1 MKKLSLE
8 YPVVVEGKYDKIKLD
23 AIVATPIITLDGFSF
38 FNDKKKQ
45 QLFRKYAE
53 NGIIILTDSDRA
65 GAFIRS
71 KLRGYTKG
79 TIINVYA
86 PSVIGKEKRKSVS
99 SKDGLLG
106 VEGID
111 VKTLRT
117 LLTPY
122 EGREKTA
129 PYLTKARMYADGLSG
144 GENSSLL
151 RHTARAAGKSFTERF
166 CRGDQHHD
174 SRRRISQSII
184 SIRPDRRN
192 RRLKPYHF
200 MHSDAES
207 TNMKNRLSRSFS
219 KNTVTLLYHTEK
231 NATPAL

>member
-8 YPVVVEGKYDKIKLD
+8 YPVIVEGKYDKIKLD

-53 NGIIILTDSDRA
+53 
-65 GAFIRS
+65 

-111 VKTLRT
+111 AKTLRT

-151 RHTARAAGKSFTERF
+151 RHTVALLLGLPANLSPNAFAEAINTMIPEDEYLKALSASDPTGGTE
-166 CRGDQHHD
+166 D
-174 SRRRISQSII
+174 
-184 SIRPDRRN
+184 
-192 RRLKPYHF
+192 
-200 MHSDAES
+200 
-207 TNMKNRLSRSFS
+207 
-219 KNTVTLLYHTEK
+219 
-231 NATPAL
+231 

>member
-151 RHTARAAGKSFTERF
+151 RHTVALLLGLPSNLSPNAFAEAINTMIPEDEYLKALSASDPTGGTE
-166 CRGDQHHD
+166 D
-174 SRRRISQSII
+174 
-184 SIRPDRRN
+184 
-192 RRLKPYHF
+192 
-200 MHSDAES
+200 
-207 TNMKNRLSRSFS
+207 
-219 KNTVTLLYHTEK
+219 
-231 NATPAL
+231 

>member
-71 KLRGYTKG
+71 KLRGYTTG

-151 RHTARAAGKSFTERF
+151 RHTVALLLGLPANLSPNAFAEAINTMIPEDEYLKALSASDPTGGTE
-166 CRGDQHHD
+166 D
-174 SRRRISQSII
+174 
-184 SIRPDRRN
+184 
-192 RRLKPYHF
+192 
-200 MHSDAES
+200 
-207 TNMKNRLSRSFS
+207 
-219 KNTVTLLYHTEK
+219 
-231 NATPAL
+231 

>member
-151 RHTARAAGKSFTERF
+151 RHTVALLLGLPANLSPNSFAEAINTMIPEDEYLKALSASDPTGGTE
-166 CRGDQHHD
+166 D
-174 SRRRISQSII
+174 
-184 SIRPDRRN
+184 
-192 RRLKPYHF
+192 
-200 MHSDAES
+200 
-207 TNMKNRLSRSFS
+207 
-219 KNTVTLLYHTEK
+219 
-231 NATPAL
+231 

>member
-8 YPVVVEGKYDKIKLD
+8 YPVIVEGKYDKIKLD

-111 VKTLRT
+111 AKTLRT

-144 GENSSLL
+144 GENSGLL
-151 RHTARAAGKSFTERF
+151 RHTVALLLGLPANLSPNAFAEAINTMIPEDEYLKALSASDPTGGTE
-166 CRGDQHHD
+166 D
-174 SRRRISQSII
+174 
-184 SIRPDRRN
+184 
-192 RRLKPYHF
+192 
-200 MHSDAES
+200 
-207 TNMKNRLSRSFS
+207 
-219 KNTVTLLYHTEK
+219 
-231 NATPAL
+231 

>member
-117 LLTPY
+117 LLAPY
-122 EGREKTA
+122 ECREKTA

-151 RHTARAAGKSFTERF
+151 RHTVALLLGLPANLSPNAFAEAINTMIPEDEYLKALSASDPTGGTE
-166 CRGDQHHD
+166 D
-174 SRRRISQSII
+174 
-184 SIRPDRRN
+184 
-192 RRLKPYHF
+192 
-200 MHSDAES
+200 
-207 TNMKNRLSRSFS
+207 
-219 KNTVTLLYHTEK
+219 
-231 NATPAL
+231 

>member
-99 SKDGLLG
+99 SN
-106 VEGID
+106 

-151 RHTARAAGKSFTERF
+151 RHTVALLLGLPANLSPNAFAEAINTMIPEDEYLKALSASDPTGGTE
-166 CRGDQHHD
+166 D
-174 SRRRISQSII
+174 
-184 SIRPDRRN
+184 
-192 RRLKPYHF
+192 
-200 MHSDAES
+200 
-207 TNMKNRLSRSFS
+207 
-219 KNTVTLLYHTEK
+219 
-231 NATPAL
+231 

>member
-1 MKKLSLE
+1 MDNQTSKLRVDI
-8 YPVVVEGKYDKIKLD
+8 PIAVEGKYDKIKLD

-151 RHTARAAGKSFTERF
+151 RHTVALLLGLPANLSPNAFAEAINTMIPEDEYLKALSASDPTGGTE
-166 CRGDQHHD
+166 D
-174 SRRRISQSII
+174 
-184 SIRPDRRN
+184 
-192 RRLKPYHF
+192 
-200 MHSDAES
+200 
-207 TNMKNRLSRSFS
+207 
-219 KNTVTLLYHTEK
+219 
-231 NATPAL
+231 

>member
-117 LLTPY
+117 LLAPY

-144 GENSSLL
+144 GENSSLF
-151 RHTARAAGKSFTERF
+151 RHTVALLLGLPANLSPNAFAEAINTMIPEDEYLKALSASDPTGGTE
-166 CRGDQHHD
+166 D
-174 SRRRISQSII
+174 
-184 SIRPDRRN
+184 
-192 RRLKPYHF
+192 
-200 MHSDAES
+200 
-207 TNMKNRLSRSFS
+207 
-219 KNTVTLLYHTEK
+219 
-231 NATPAL
+231 

>member
-38 FNDKKKQ
+38 FKKKQ

-117 LLTPY
+117 LLTHY

-151 RHTARAAGKSFTERF
+151 RHTVALLLGLPANLSPNAFAEAINTMIPEDEYLKALSASDPTGGTE
-166 CRGDQHHD
+166 D
-174 SRRRISQSII
+174 
-184 SIRPDRRN
+184 
-192 RRLKPYHF
+192 
-200 MHSDAES
+200 
-207 TNMKNRLSRSFS
+207 
-219 KNTVTLLYHTEK
+219 
-231 NATPAL
+231 

>member
-79 TIINVYA
+79 T
-86 PSVIGKEKRKSVS
+86 VIGKEKRKSVS

-111 VKTLRT
+111 AKTLRT

-151 RHTARAAGKSFTERF
+151 RHTVALLLGLPTNLSPNAFAEAINTMIPEDEYLKALSASDPTGGTE
-166 CRGDQHHD
+166 D
-174 SRRRISQSII
+174 
-184 SIRPDRRN
+184 
-192 RRLKPYHF
+192 
-200 MHSDAES
+200 
-207 TNMKNRLSRSFS
+207 
-219 KNTVTLLYHTEK
+219 
-231 NATPAL
+231 

>member
-71 KLRGYTKG
+71 KLRGYTKS

-117 LLTPY
+117 LLAPY

-151 RHTARAAGKSFTERF
+151 RHTVALLLGLPANLSPNAFAEAINTMIPEDEYLKALSASDPTGGTE
-166 CRGDQHHD
+166 D
-174 SRRRISQSII
+174 
-184 SIRPDRRN
+184 
-192 RRLKPYHF
+192 
-200 MHSDAES
+200 
-207 TNMKNRLSRSFS
+207 
-219 KNTVTLLYHTEK
+219 
-231 NATPAL
+231 

>member
-79 TIINVYA
+79 TIINVYS

-151 RHTARAAGKSFTERF
+151 RHTVELLLGLPANLSPNAFAEAINTMIPEDEYLKALSASDPTGGTE
-166 CRGDQHHD
+166 D
-174 SRRRISQSII
+174 
-184 SIRPDRRN
+184 
-192 RRLKPYHF
+192 
-200 MHSDAES
+200 
-207 TNMKNRLSRSFS
+207 
-219 KNTVTLLYHTEK
+219 
-231 NATPAL
+231 

>member
-122 EGREKTA
+122 EGREKTV

-144 GENSSLL
+144 GENSSRL
-151 RHTARAAGKSFTERF
+151 RHTVALLLGLPANLSPNAFAEAINTMIPEDEYLKALSASDPTGGTE
-166 CRGDQHHD
+166 D
-174 SRRRISQSII
+174 
-184 SIRPDRRN
+184 
-192 RRLKPYHF
+192 
-200 MHSDAES
+200 
-207 TNMKNRLSRSFS
+207 
-219 KNTVTLLYHTEK
+219 
-231 NATPAL
+231 